1 MKQGVSVW
9 TRAVCVCLA
18 LFLFSLGIL
27 AAETGAKGNIVGFV
41 YGLDGSSPMEGAVVK
56 FKNLTSGDVF
66 FSTASDSYGIFKV
79 EGVDSGMY
87 TYGVVTDRGDFNA
100 DGMIGLKVDSGET
113 AKLSI
118 ALSAYE
124 KEEASAVKEVMKDQ
138 EINGESLIGMIA
150 AFDPSTKTAVVQV
163 TRGLLRSQ
171 DKIHAKGGAT
181 DFYQE
186 VGDLKIGTSPAERV
200 LAGQAGML
208 KLEKDAQHGDLV
220 YVVKNKKFS
229 PLFLAP
235 LGIAAVVAGNAA
247 VSYSF
252 YRIKDRS
259 QPASPDR
266 NN

>member
-1 MKQGVSVW
+1 MKQGVSGR
-9 TRAVCVCLA
+9 TQAVRVCLA
-18 LFLFSLGIL
+18 LLLFSLGLL
-27 AAETGAKGNIVGFV
+27 AGETGTKGNVVGFI
-41 YGLDGSSPMEGAVVK
+41 YGPDGSSPLEGAVVK
-56 FKNLTSGDVF
+56 FKNLMSGTVF
-66 FSTASDSYGIFKV
+66 LSTASDSYGIFKV

-87 TYGVVTDRGDFNA
+87 TYGVATGHGDFNA
-100 DGMIGLKVDSGET
+100 EGTIGLKVDSGET

-124 KEEASAVKEVMKDQ
+124 KEEASAVEEVIKDQ
-138 EINGESLIGMIA
+138 EINGESLVGMIA
-150 AFDPSTKTAVVQV
+150 AFDPSTGTAVVEV

-171 DKIHAKGGAT
+171 DKIHAKGEAT

-186 VGDLKIGTSPAERV
+186 VGDLKVGTSAADRV

-208 KLEKDAQHGDLV
+208 KLEKNAQDGDLV
-220 YVVKNKKFS
+220 YVVKDKKFS

-235 LGIAAVVAGNAA
+235 LGIAAVIAGNSA

-252 YRIKDRS
+252 YKVNDRS